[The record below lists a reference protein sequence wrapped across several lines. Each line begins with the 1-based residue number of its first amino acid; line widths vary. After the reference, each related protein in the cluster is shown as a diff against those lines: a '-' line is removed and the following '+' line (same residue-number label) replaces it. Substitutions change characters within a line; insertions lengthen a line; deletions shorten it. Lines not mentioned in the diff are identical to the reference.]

1 MDQQELKEVLR
12 KHLLWING
20 ESGGEKANLRGADL
34 READLRGAD
43 LSEADLTRAN
53 LREADLREADLRET
67 SLLEANLQEANLQS
81 ADLTR
86 SNLREANLYRAD
98 LRGASLYGAVLRATY
113 LRGADLSE
121 TDLTRANLEM
131 ANLYDADLS
140 WAKLSEAKLSWTNLA
155 MAKLY
160 RAKLYRADLRAAD
173 LRGANLQGADLR
185 EANLSEANLFEA
197 NLSEAN
203 LSEANLQS
211 ADLTRANL
219 EGAVLEGTLFEAM
232 KIESKTAYGQK
243 RSGVKALKTV
253 SEPIKVAA
261 FKRTFPEA
269 FEAVKHD
276 IGGGTLTPEAATAL
290 INRYGM
296 TWQIST
302 TKWKIELQRISPIS
316 NDVLQLNID
325 LKAVTDE
332 EKLLKNI
339 EAIRQ
344 VSFRSQHPVLR
355 SGPLTI
361 GWVRYSSFDTAI
373 LVEEVQSDLPIVR
386 KGMSDAEFQRQLVAK
401 GLSDSDIKQALDV
414 LQPFVDRFYFDAL
427 ALVLDI
433 AAEAGLPVEML
444 SYEQKQQFGSPRSL
458 YEELPKRMGMR
469 KAASKLD
476 FVTGK
481 TWQISPNPVRRG
493 RVRIPKT
500 WSRK

>member
-1 MDQQELKEVLR
+1 MDQQELQKVLR
-12 KHLLWING
+12 KHSLWTRG
-20 ESGGEKANLRGADL
+20 KSSGEKAELRGVDLSGANLKEAKLSGADLRTVELRDANLERADLRGADLRGADLTEADMDNANLEGANLRYANLTEANLRGADL
-34 READLRGAD
+34 REANLRDANLRGAD
-43 LSEADLTRAN
+43 LSEAN
-53 LREADLREADLRET
+53 LIDAY
-67 SLLEANLQEANLQS
+67 
-81 ADLTR
+81 
-86 SNLREANLYRAD
+86 LREAN
-98 LRGASLYGAVLRATY
+98 
-113 LRGADLSE
+113 
-121 TDLTRANLEM
+121 
-131 ANLYDADLS
+131 
-140 WAKLSEAKLSWTNLA
+140 
-155 MAKLY
+155 
-160 RAKLYRADLRAAD
+160 
-173 LRGANLQGADLR
+173 LR
-185 EANLSEANLFEA
+185 EANLSEAYLYGTNLLEA
-197 NLSEAN
+197 NLENAN
-203 LSEANLQS
+203 LEGANLEG
-211 ADLTRANL
+211 ANL
-219 EGAVLEGTLFEAM
+219 EGAVLKGTLLESVEA
-232 KIESKTAYGQK
+232 KPKTAYGQK
-243 RSGVKALKTV
+243 RSGVKALKKV
-253 SEPIKVAA
+253 VEPIKVAA
-261 FKRTFPEA
+261 FKKLFPEA

-302 TKWKIELQRISPIS
+302 TKWESKLQRVSPKP

-355 SGPLTI
+355 IGPLTI
-361 GWVRYSSFDTAI
+361 GWVRYSVLDLL

-386 KGMSDAEFQRQLVAK
+386 KGMSDAEFQRQLVEK
-401 GLSDSDIKQALDV
+401 GLSESDIKQALDV

-444 SYEQKQQFGSPRSL
+444 SYEQKRQFKSPRSL

-476 FVTGK
+476 FIEGGK